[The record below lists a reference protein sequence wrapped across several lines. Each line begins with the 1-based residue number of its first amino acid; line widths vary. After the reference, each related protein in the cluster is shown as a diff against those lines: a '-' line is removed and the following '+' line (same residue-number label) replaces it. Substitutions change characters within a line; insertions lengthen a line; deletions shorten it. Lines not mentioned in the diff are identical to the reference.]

1 MAKNIHNNNTDEFNR
16 ELEKQNQPWK
26 RKEQ

>member
-16 ELEKQNQPWK
+16 ELEKQNQAWK
-26 RKEQ
+26 RKDQ